1 LNASLQRRKQDDLL
15 LQPPYH
21 MNFLLIPLWQQ
32 LLLPTLMQLHSLYVL
47 PSAEFVHQK
56 HQGAAVLP
64 AADLAACM
72 VLLLLLMM
80 AACAAA
86 SCAHH

>member
-32 LLLPTLMQLHSLYVL
+32 LLLPKLTQLHSLYVL
-47 PSAEFVHQK
+47 PLAVSVHHTPQT
-56 HQGAAVLP
+56 AAVLP
-64 AADLAACM
+64 AAGLAA
-72 VLLLLLMM
+72 
-80 AACAAA
+80 
-86 SCAHH
+86 